1 MNETAEIAG
10 KGEVIMVNIGIIGM
24 GRIGKVH
31 AESILTGIK
40 SACVLAAA
48 DPFMTGETAEWA
60 KSSGIVKVYDDYRKI
75 IKDERINAVLICSST
90 DTHTPVSLEAIDAGK
105 HVFCEKPIDHDLD
118 KINEVINAL
127 KNSPCKYQVG
137 FNRRFDHNFR
147 AVKKA
152 VDEGRIGD
160 VHIVKITSRDPE
172 PPPPAYIKVSGG
184 IFLDM
189 TIHDFDMIRYLTGS
203 EANEIYASGDVLI
216 DQAIKDAGDIDTAVI
231 TVKMENGAI
240 CVIDNSRK
248 SVYGY
253 DQRAE
258 VFGSKGCV
266 SIGNDKASS
275 AVISTADAV
284 YSEKPLWFF
293 LERYIQSYRDEIK
306 SFIRTIEQDKPT
318 EVNVFDGLQPVRM
331 GLAAK
336 LSLLEGRSV
345 KLSEI
350 KA

>member
-1 MNETAEIAG
+1 
-10 KGEVIMVNIGIIGM
+10 
-24 GRIGKVH
+24 
-31 AESILTGIK
+31 
-40 SACVLAAA
+40 
-48 DPFMTGETAEWA
+48 
-60 KSSGIVKVYDDYRKI
+60 
-75 IKDERINAVLICSST
+75 
-90 DTHTPVSLEAIDAGK
+90 
-105 HVFCEKPIDHDLD
+105 
-118 KINEVINAL
+118 L

-137 FNRRFDHNFR
+137 FNRRIDHNFR
-147 AVKKA
+147 AVKRA
-152 VDEGRIGD
+152 VDEGKIGD

-203 EANEIYASGDVLI
+203 EAKEIYASGEVLI
-216 DQAIKDAGDIDTAVI
+216 DQAIKDAGDIDTAVV

-266 SIGNDKASS
+266 AVSNDKASS

-306 SFIRTIEQDKPT
+306 SFIQAIEQDKPT
-318 EVNVFDGLQPVRM
+318 EVNVYDGLQPVRM

-336 LSLLEGRSV
+336 LSLLEGRPV
-345 KLSEI
+345 KLTEI

>member
-1 MNETAEIAG
+1 
-10 KGEVIMVNIGIIGM
+10 
-24 GRIGKVH
+24 
-31 AESILTGIK
+31 
-40 SACVLAAA
+40 
-48 DPFMTGETAEWA
+48 
-60 KSSGIVKVYDDYRKI
+60 
-75 IKDERINAVLICSST
+75 
-90 DTHTPVSLEAIDAGK
+90 
-105 HVFCEKPIDHDLD
+105 
-118 KINEVINAL
+118 
-127 KNSPCKYQVG
+127 
-137 FNRRFDHNFR
+137 
-147 AVKKA
+147 
-152 VDEGRIGD
+152 
-160 VHIVKITSRDPE
+160 
-172 PPPPAYIKVSGG
+172 
-184 IFLDM
+184 
-189 TIHDFDMIRYLTGS
+189 MIRYLTGS
-203 EANEIYASGDVLI
+203 EAKEIFASGEALI
-216 DQAIKDAGDIDTAVI
+216 DEAIKDAGDIDTAVV

-266 SIGNDKASS
+266 SVGNDKASS

-306 SFIRTIEQDKPT
+306 SFIQAIEQDKPT
-318 EVNVFDGLQPVRM
+318 EVNVYDGLQPVRM

-336 LSLLEGRSV
+336 LSLLEGRPV